1 MCRLQMVSDLVG
13 RFWDVGAVS
22 PLGQYNGVHVFPVQ
36 AASLWNVSRE
46 LRKGVVVLVGRK
58 QGN

>member
-1 MCRLQMVSDLVG
+1 MVSDLVG

-22 PLGQYNGVHVFPVQ
+22 PLGQYDGVHVFPVQ

-46 LRKGVVVLVGRK
+46 LGKGVVVLAGRK
-58 QGN
+58 HGN